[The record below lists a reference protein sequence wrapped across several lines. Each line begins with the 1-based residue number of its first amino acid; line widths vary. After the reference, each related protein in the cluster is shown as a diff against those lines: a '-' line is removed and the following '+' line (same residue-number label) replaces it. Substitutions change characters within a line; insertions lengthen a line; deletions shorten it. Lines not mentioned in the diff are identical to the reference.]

1 MSLFENKEIKPNLG
15 SVIAVLFGRPWLEM
29 VADLWKI
36 GKKLWR
42 GLADEGMYE
51 VLEHEGTLEIKDSKG
66 KLAFVRKRQKVRYR
80 QNNILAYQDSAWGD
94 GEIFI
99 NYRCSPGKEVDRY
112 KIGQKT
118 QILISLRDVK
128 KKGDKDEFN
137 IEWEHQNGFT
147 RNVEQWGNEASHRTK
162 HLKLNIIFPKSRPPL
177 QVALVMDQPG
187 QTVVIDKEAVRKLP
201 DGRWIVSWEKANPR
215 LFRQYSL
222 RWEW

>member
-1 MSLFENKEIKPNLG
+1 MSDSTQKENKLAVG
-15 SVIAVLFGRPWLEM
+15 SIIAVLLGGPWLEII
-29 VADLWKI
+29 ADLWKI

-51 VLEHEGTLEIKDSKG
+51 VLEHEGTLELKDAKG
-66 KLAFVRKRQKVRYR
+66 KLALVRKRQKVRYR

-99 NYRCSPGKEVDRY
+99 NYRCSPGREADRY
-112 KIGQKT
+112 KIGSKT

-137 IEWEHQNGFT
+137 IEWEHRNGFI
-147 RNVEQWGNEASHRTK
+147 RKVEQWGSEASHRTK
-162 HLKLNIIFPKSRPPL
+162 HLKLNVIFPKSRPPL
-177 QVALVMDQPG
+177 QVSLVMDQPV
-187 QTVVIDKEAVRKLP
+187 QTVVLDKDVIRKLP
-201 DGRWIVSWEKANPR
+201 DGRWIVSWEKSDPR